1 MFLHEIIK
9 GADPAHLVFEGDAV
23 VTYGELEK
31 KSPATEI
38 RCMKWESAKGN
49 V

>member
-9 GADPAHLVFEGDAV
+9 GADPAHAVFEGESR
-23 VTYGELEK
+23 VTYGELEQDLRQIGR
-31 KSPATEI
+31 AH
-38 RCMKWESAKGN
+38 